1 MDILIKN
8 RSSKLTEQ
16 ERTYLEAKLQKLDR
30 YLDEIAAVHVDL
42 TRSQQRGIG
51 EVYIVQATLTAEH
64 GVIIRGEE
72 RDPVLAAAVDRLH
85 DTLQRQ
91 ITRYKE
97 RHYRRGKARRG
108 AVADNFP
115 VNDLSETPAEL
126 NGGAP
131 RVVKTKQFVYKPMH
145 SDEAIEQMELLGH
158 DFFIFTDAETN
169 QVNVV
174 YRRKD
179 GDYGLIEQEAAE
191 A

>member
-8 RSSKLTEQ
+8 RSGKLNDQ
-16 ERTYLEAKLQKLDR
+16 ERGYLQAKLQKLDR

-42 TRSQQRGIG
+42 ARSQQRGIG
-51 EVYIVQATLTAEH
+51 EIYIVQATLTADH

-72 RDPVLAAAVDRLH
+72 RDPMFAAAVDRLH

-91 ITRYKE
+91 ITRFKD

-108 AVADNFP
+108 SVADSFP
-115 VNDLSETPAEL
+115 VNDLPERPAES

-131 RVVKTKQFVYKPMH
+131 DVVKTKQFVYKPMH

-174 YRRKD
+174 YRRRD
-179 GDYGLIEQEAAE
+179 GNYGLIEQEAS
-191 A
+191 